1 MLKKETNI
9 VRWIF
14 HGSSIDNLQ
23 VINPSVSLHG
33 QAYVYGV
40 LNKND
45 ALWYCADF
53 KGFHQLLDDHKLIDD
68 RKLKMHFAGKS
79 GYIYMLEKTNF
90 EYDSNIQHWISPVS
104 VNVINCEKIEDIY
117 EKMASIPNFFNI
129 KLEKINGE
137 A

>member
-1 MLKKETNI
+1 

-14 HGSSIDNLQ
+14 HGSSIDNLH

-53 KGFHQLLDDHKLIDD
+53 KGLVDDNMLIDD
-68 RKLKMHFAGKS
+68 RKLKMHYAGKC

-90 EYDSNIQHWISPVS
+90 EYDPIIRHWISPVS

-129 KLEKINGE
+129 KLEQINGK

>member
-1 MLKKETNI
+1 MVEERNEY

-45 ALWYCADF
+45 ALLYYAYS
-53 KGFHQLLDDHKLIDD
+53 KGYHQLVEMI
-68 RKLKMHFAGKS
+68 
-79 GYIYMLEKTNF
+79 I
-90 EYDSNIQHWISPVS
+90 
-104 VNVINCEKIEDIY
+104 C
-117 EKMASIPNFFNI
+117 
-129 KLEKINGE
+129 
-137 A
+137 